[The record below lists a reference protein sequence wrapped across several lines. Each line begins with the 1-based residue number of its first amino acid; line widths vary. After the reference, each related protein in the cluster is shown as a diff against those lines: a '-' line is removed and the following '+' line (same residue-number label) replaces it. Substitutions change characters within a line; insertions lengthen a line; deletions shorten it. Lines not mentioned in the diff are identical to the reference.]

1 MGWCHI
7 VSQEL
12 DKLPVAGTVMAK
24 EFLALAVLIF
34 LVVKSDAKDEEVRS
48 TLVRA
53 STNCKDSEPFFI
65 RNRSAKAKKPYLT
78 ADLKTN
84 VANGGK
90 KTGKGNQQW
99 MWRECENE

>member
-65 RNRSAKAKKPYLT
+65 KNRSGKAKKPYLT